1 MPKLILITIFL
12 VSMLFSSDSFTFK
25 KVDNPKE
32 IISEIISKKQSLKSK
47 QIPQVRAYTPLP
59 IDQFVFDP
67 NLDELTSVSSGGQ
80 LLFYLAYNKVQNDP
94 TKTFNVNIPEVDT
107 STGYRCDYDGSHQA
121 ICSFK
126 EFYHRVE
133 YANNSIGGW
142 FYFTQYPSNDD
153 EFVLINRINTK
164 RGNAEPLMLD
174 TPSYRKPHFKVFVD
188 TYGKLS
194 VTFTLVTGGTQ
205 TVSTPQAIPLN
216 TNVYLQANN
225 SGINYEV
232 GWTTLDGT
240 SSRASGSHQGFSI
253 PADIDEHRVARNNS
267 TTCQSGPNDIGVP
280 TTKNSGCIK
289 ISLKPDLSDFDLANQ
304 NAIDDEKLELF
315 AKVNAM
321 KNFFWNYKIDM
332 FADMN
337 ATDISNR
344 AMYQSD
350 MSLVIDGNL
359 INKILSDLS
368 GATNYFDNGELRV
381 YIDENY
387 NVIVADIR
395 AY

>member
-12 VSMLFSSDSFTFK
+12 VSALFSADNFTFE
-25 KVDNPKE
+25 KVNNPKE

-80 LLFYLAYNKVQNDP
+80 FLFYLAYNKKQGDP
-94 TKTFNVNIPEVDT
+94 TNFLIKNISEN
-107 STGYRCDYDGSHQA
+107 YRCDYNGTNEANCNFDL
-121 ICSFK
+121 
-126 EFYHRVE
+126 YHTRVE
-133 YANNSIGGW
+133 YALNSIGGW
-142 FYFTQYPSNDD
+142 FYFSGYPSSDD
-153 EFVLINRINTK
+153 DFVLISRMNSQ
-164 RGNAEPLMLD
+164 RGSVEPLMLD
-174 TPSYRKPHFKVFVD
+174 TSSYRKPHFKVFVD

-253 PADIDEHRVARNNS
+253 PADIDEHRVGRNTQKLCVSDGGGNA
-267 TTCQSGPNDIGVP
+267 
-280 TTKNSGCIK
+280 TKETSGCIT
-289 ISLKPDLSDFDLANQ
+289 ISSP
-304 NAIDDEKLELF
+304 F
-315 AKVNAM
+315 AGQEFNISKNEYKTFSKYHRM
-321 KNFFWNYKIDM
+321 TNFFWDYGVDM
-332 FADMN
+332 FSDMN
-337 ATDISNR
+337 TTNLSNKPI
-344 AMYQSD
+344 YQS
-350 MSLVIDGNL
+350 SLSIDGNL

>member
-12 VSMLFSSDSFTFK
+12 VSALFSADNFTFE
-25 KVDNPKE
+25 KVNNPKE
-32 IISEIISKKQSLKSK
+32 ILSQISTKKQSLKSK
-47 QIPQVRAYTPLP
+47 QIPQVRAYIPLP

-80 LLFYLAYNKVQNDP
+80 LLFYLAYNKKQNDP
-94 TKTFNVNIPEVDT
+94 TMPRSELLTNLSENEN
-107 STGYRCDYDGSHQA
+107 YACDYIAQQA
-121 ICSFK
+121 SICSY
-126 EFYHRVE
+126 EDYYSQVQ
-133 YANNSIGGW
+133 YALNSIGGW
-142 FYFTQYPSNDD
+142 FYFSGYPSSDD
-153 EFVLINRINTK
+153 DFVLISRMNSQ
-164 RGNAEPLMLD
+164 RGSVEPLMLD
-174 TPSYRKPHFKVFVD
+174 TSSYRKPHFKVFVD

-253 PADIDEHRVARNNS
+253 PADIDEHRVGRNTQKLCVSDGGGNA
-267 TTCQSGPNDIGVP
+267 
-280 TTKNSGCIK
+280 TKETSGCIT
-289 ISLKPDLSDFDLANQ
+289 ISSPFVGQEFNISKNEYKTFS
-304 NAIDDEKLELF
+304 KYHR
-315 AKVNAM
+315 M
-321 KNFFWNYKIDM
+321 TNFFWDYGVDM
-332 FADMN
+332 FSDMN
-337 ATDISNR
+337 TTNLSNKPI
-344 AMYQSD
+344 YQS
-350 MSLVIDGNL
+350 SLSIDANL